1 MARRIDKIEK
11 IVHHSVTITDAENT
25 TPTDGIDLYGYSL
38 LGITFP
44 STFDGTTIGFTVA
57 SSLGGTYVQ
66 MLDKNGS
73 AYSKTCAA
81 SKYLPLDPTDFAGIQ
96 FIKPVTGTNQDTSD
110 TILTFHLAPI
120 LN

>member
-1 MARRIDKIEK
+1 MARKIDRIEK
-11 IVHHSVTITDAENT
+11 IVYQNVTITDAENT
-25 TPTDGIDLYGYSL
+25 TPADGIDLYGYSL
-38 LGITFP
+38 LGISFP
-44 STFDGTTIGFTVA
+44 TTFDGTTIGFTV
-57 SSLGGTYVQ
+57 STSLGGTYNQ
-66 MLDKNGS
+66 MLDKNGV

-96 FIKPVTGTNQDTSD
+96 FIKPVAGTNQDTTD